1 MQSGASL
8 NVFRDDA
15 VSVFQIMMSAPL
27 KIPVRMAC
35 A

>member
-8 NVFRDDA
+8 NVFADDA
-15 VSVFQIMMSAPL
+15 VSGFQIMMSAPL
-27 KIPVRMAC
+27 KMPVRMEC